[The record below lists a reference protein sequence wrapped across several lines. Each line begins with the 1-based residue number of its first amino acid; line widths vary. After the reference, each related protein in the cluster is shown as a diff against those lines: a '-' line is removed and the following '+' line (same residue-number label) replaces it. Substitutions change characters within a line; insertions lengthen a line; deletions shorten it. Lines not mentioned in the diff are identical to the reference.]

1 MDIAYHRGDSPQNEM
16 RNMEENLN
24 ELCFEYLN
32 ECNKD
37 EIYWKNKEQ
46 TVKK

>member
-1 MDIAYHRGDSPQNEM
+1 
-16 RNMEENLN
+16 MEENLN

-37 EIYWKNKEQ
+37 EIYWKTKEQ
-46 TVKK
+46 R